1 VSSIDPLA
9 LPDDPVALQEALR
22 LHLRRAELQAVRSAA
37 VVGLAGLGGPLWL
50 MLVVPDPP
58 AELRHMAL
66 TGWALLA
73 TVTMGL
79 VAVDWRLARR
89 VHALVAKEAPPET
102 R

>member
-1 VSSIDPLA
+1 MNSLDPLA
-9 LPDDPVALQEALR
+9 LPNDPVALQEALR
-22 LHLRRAELQAVRSAA
+22 LHLKRSELQAVRSAA
-37 VVGLAGLGGPLWL
+37 VVGLAGLGGALWL
-50 MLVVPDPP
+50 LLALPDPP

-73 TVTMGL
+73 AVTMGL

-89 VHALVAKEAPPET
+89 IRALAAKEAPGGT